1 MEKTTDTAAFI
12 AAHIDE
18 DVRRLALK
26 YQGTEGVDLKF
37 ALQQIAG
44 RQTAR
49 RKLPSWAATEG
60 LTYPPHLSME
70 QCSSEQTARYKA
82 SVARRIAEQA
92 VAENGGGTVLTDLTG
107 GLGVD
112 FSFMAREFGR
122 AVYVERDAHLCAI
135 AGDNFRR
142 LGLDN
147 ACTVCADCTD
157 YLPGSG
163 RVTLFY
169 ADPARRDSNG
179 ARTYAISDCTPDIVR
194 MMPVML
200 GKAEAV
206 MVKLSPMLDISQTIR
221 EVEQGGEARVSEVH
235 IVSAGNE
242 CKEMLVVIRR
252 GGSGGRRIFCVNGD
266 SVFSYDDG
274 ETAEPPATGEASR
287 CAALL
292 AEAAAGGSVADALRG
307 LWLHVPDASVMKAG
321 CFGLLAARQDVAALG
336 KNSHMF
342 VSGRASEGFPGR
354 TFRIKD
360 AATMNRKEI
369 RRALGGTEKANVA
382 VRNFPLTADALR
394 KRLRL
399 KDGGDTYIF
408 GTTVAGE
415 HLLLICGK
423 P

>member
-12 AAHIDE
+12 AAHLNE

-26 YQGTEGVDLKF
+26 YQGAEGVDMKF

-44 RQTAR
+44 WQTAR

-92 VAENGGGTVLTDLTG
+92 VAEKGGVTVLTDLTG

-112 FSFMAREFGR
+112 FSFMAREFGK

-147 ACTVCADCTD
+147 ARTVCADCTA
-157 YLPGSG
+157 YLPDAG

-169 ADPARRDSNG
+169 ADPARRDNNG
-179 ARTYAISDCTPDIVR
+179 ARTYAISDCTPDILR

-200 GKAEAV
+200 AKAEAV
-206 MVKLSPMLDISQTIR
+206 MVKLSPMLDISQTVR
-221 EVEQGGEARVSEVH
+221 EVEQDGEARVSEVH

-252 GGSGGRRIFCVNGD
+252 GGGGGRRTFCVNGD
-266 SVFSYDDG
+266 SVFGYDDG
-274 ETAEPPATGEASR
+274 ETAEPPATGEAAR

-292 AEAAAGGSVADALRG
+292 AEAAAEGSVADALRG

-321 CFGLLAARQDVAALG
+321 CFALLAARKDVAALG
-336 KNSHMF
+336 NNSHMF
-342 VSGRASEGFPGR
+342 VSGMEADGFPGR
-354 TFRIKD
+354 TFLIKD
-360 AATMNRKEI
+360 AATMNRKEL
-369 RRALGGTEKANVA
+369 RRALGGTDRANVA

-415 HLLLICGK
+415 HLLLICEK

>member
-1 MEKTTDTAAFI
+1 MTKTTDTAAFI

-252 GGSGGRRIFCVNGD
+252 GGSGGLRGALFRLLL
-266 SVFSYDDG
+266 
-274 ETAEPPATGEASR
+274 A
-287 CAALL
+287 AALL
-292 AEAAAGGSVADALRG
+292 FGLDALR
-307 LWLHVPDASVMKAG
+307 L
-321 CFGLLAARQDVAALG
+321 LLARLF
-336 KNSHMF
+336 K
-342 VSGRASEGFPGR
+342 R
-354 TFRIKD
+354 TLHFGADFLK
-360 AATMNRKEI
+360 
-369 RRALGGTEKANVA
+369 GGPQGTIGH
-382 VRNFPLTADALR
+382 TGLR
-394 KRLRL
+394 KRDRTSQ
-399 KDGGDTYIF
+399 GIRSSG
-408 GTTVAGE
+408 
-415 HLLLICGK
+415 
-423 P
+423 